1 MQLLS
6 PPVCSVPYKAEPY
19 LMLYLALFKL
29 DLSSGSPTNNIDAK
43 QGRVER
49 TGSDL

>member
-29 DLSSGSPTNNIDAK
+29 DLSSGGPTNNIDVSLTVQVKEAA
-43 QGRVER
+43 
-49 TGSDL
+49 

>member
-6 PPVCSVPYKAEPY
+6 APVCSVPYKTEPY

-29 DLSSGSPTNNIDAK
+29 DLSSGSLTNNIDVSTLTVQVKEAA
-43 QGRVER
+43 
-49 TGSDL
+49 